1 MDSMA
6 KSAGSIIPRPA
17 KLADVGVPLTDVPP
31 IDAKVCNRGLDID
44 SILEVCGI
52 G

>member
-6 KSAGSIIPRPA
+6 KSAGSIIPRPD